1 MLQYCLFYL
10 LGFCLQGTC
19 NLSSPTRDRTCVPC
33 IGRQRTA
40 RKLQIILFLIPC
52 KLYHYCVSWDV
63 LYILALRGA
72 MDSSGPESR
81 FCPLCGL
88 PLKGQEKSQSSL
100 AQSMQRRAG
109 PSLYTQFQLLI
120 PLANWITSLL
130 IASEPLT
137 VAKFCHLLALW
148 IWVGNSGFLDSSNSL
163 FSYFIQEDNWSV
175 KLLNVFLSRCT
186 QQIQWRES
194 HEGASPSLK
203 ETAFLQESRVF
214 VYEIFNNLREKDGR
228 ENPRSPRRGE

>member
-1 MLQYCLFYL
+1 MPSNCLVLCHSL
-10 LGFCLQGTC
+10 LLLPSILPSIRGFSNESALRIRWPKYW
-19 NLSSPTRDRTCVPC
+19 SFSYSISPSNDYS
-33 IGRQRTA
+33 G
-40 RKLQIILFLIPC
+40 L
-52 KLYHYCVSWDV
+52 VS
-63 LYILALRGA
+63 LERGA

-148 IWVGNSGFLDSSNSL
+148 IWVGNSGFLDSSNSV